1 MFIESR
7 LSLKYGK
14 PLSEI
19 FERASDLKRAY
30 EFFANPKTSLSSV
43 CQPYHLQT
51 AAQIKELPIVLAV
64 GDTTYLDYKKIL
76 EKREE
81 YGPIGNGGNGLILH
95 STLAVNGDNGQPI
108 GLLTEKLWH
117 RNHEESKSL
126 TKKQKKK
133 KQAEARKRPIEQKES
148 YKWLEALQSVQK
160 LLEKSEPNFNNVL
173 I

>member
-1 MFIESR
+1 MNQTKNLITEKCDFGDQRLTKRAMFIESR

-30 EFFANPKTSLSSV
+30 EFFANPKTSLSTV

-51 AAQIKELPIVLAV
+51 AEQIKELPIVLAV

-76 EKREE
+76 EKRAE

-95 STLAVNGDNGQPI
+95 STLAVNADNGQPI

-117 RNHEESKSL
+117 REHEEEGKSL

-133 KQAEARKRPIEQKES
+133 KQA
-148 YKWLEALQSVQK
+148 
-160 LLEKSEPNFNNVL
+160 
-173 I
+173 